1 MRRKILFLFAGMLFV
16 LTASAQDVIKMKDGK
31 EIQAK
36 ISEITQDEIK
46 YKNFDYQDGP
56 TFTIN
61 KSDVSTITY
70 SNGMTEEIKAAAK
83 PVQAT
88 SSEESGSFW
97 KPSLWTN
104 QKPSALAVYADL
116 GGAIMT
122 GAKIGIQG
130 RIRRFEGDI
139 FYTTGV
145 TKFWWELDGTSED
158 ELEYMSGGGFGTALK
173 VLLPAPNSRTTVHVG
188 LMNEIQNLEYV
199 YRLSETATDSW
210 ETHMVSSGLG
220 GGLGHYMESGL
231 FFRASGYFGL
241 NVFTG
246 GYQHRNITANT
257 STIYWVNSDPWVSF
271 YGTLEI
277 AIGYEFPIKK

>member
-1 MRRKILFLFAGMLFV
+1 MRRKSIFLLAGMLFV
-16 LTASAQDVIKMKDGK
+16 LTANAQDVIKLRDGR
-31 EIQAK
+31 EVQAK
-36 ISEITQDEIK
+36 ISDITQDEIK
-46 YKNFDYQDGP
+46 YKNYDYQDGP
-56 TFTIN
+56 TFTID
-61 KSDVSTITY
+61 KSDVLTIQY
-70 SNGMTEEIKAAAK
+70 ANGVVEEIKAAPK
-83 PVQAT
+83 LPKQQE
-88 SSEESGSFW
+88 EESGSFW
-97 KPSLWTN
+97 RPSLWTN